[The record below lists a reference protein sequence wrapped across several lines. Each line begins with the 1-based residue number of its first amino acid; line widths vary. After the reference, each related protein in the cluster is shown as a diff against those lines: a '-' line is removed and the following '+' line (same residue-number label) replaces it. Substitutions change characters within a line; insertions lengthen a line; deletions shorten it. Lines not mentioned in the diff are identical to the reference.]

1 MEELEYKFVTLTLP
15 NIQFKIKKDRLV
27 RAANMADDV
36 RIMPHVK
43 PFVEKLAMKHPQ
55 WQFINSPRG
64 WHRCHDRE
72 QDLEFVE
79 VEEFDIYANKELL
92 GSIGSDHG
100 RNGARV
106 FTMTNE
112 RIQKIRERGSATKT
126 KDLDKAIK
134 IFGKMFG
141 VKSMNERIEVVI
153 ESANNITRS
162 VFSDRHYAF
171 SRVYD
176 RLGKHLQDHIMDNL
190 QEFTDIAIT
199 KNFPQDLADSLPNLY
214 AEFKTTEEINK
225 CLSVKKGDAV
235 LIHGNDYAVTSID
248 EANRETKIYSTD
260 ALPPHIKRGVG
271 MLKLVEKEHF
281 ISGIGIKIS
290 DTSFYI
296 IPEVNNG

>member
-1 MEELEYKFVTLTLP
+1 MEELEHNFITLTLP
-15 NIQFKIKKDRLV
+15 NIQFKIKKDRV
-27 RAANMADDV
+27 IRSTNPDDV
-36 RIMPHVK
+36 RIMPYIK

-55 WQFINSPRG
+55 WQFVNSPRG
-64 WHRCHDRE
+64 WNLCNDRD
-72 QDLEFVE
+72 QNLEFVG

-112 RIQKIRERGSATKT
+112 RIRKIRERGSATKT

-141 VKSMNERIEVVI
+141 AKSVNERIEEVI
-153 ESANNITRS
+153 AGAESITRLL
-162 VFSDRHYAF
+162 FSDRSYTF
-171 SRVYD
+171 SKTYD
-176 RLGKHLQDHIMDNL
+176 KLGKHLQDHIMDNL
-190 QEFTDIAIT
+190 QEFTNIALA
-199 KNFPQDLADSLPNLY
+199 KNFPQEIADSLPNMY
-214 AEFKTTEEINK
+214 AEFKTTEEIYK
-225 CLSVKKGDAV
+225 CLDDKKGDVV
-235 LIHGNDYAVTSID
+235 LIHGNDYAVTNIN

-260 ALPPHIKRGVG
+260 NLPPHIKRGVG

-281 ISGIGIKIS
+281 ISGIGTKIS

-296 IPEVNNG
+296 IPETNNG

>member
-1 MEELEYKFVTLTLP
+1 MDFDFVTLTLP
-15 NIQFKIKKDRLV
+15 NIESRFRKGKRES
-27 RAANMADDV
+27 RSV
-36 RIMPHVK
+36 RIERVVQ
-43 PFVEKLAMKHPQ
+43 PFVERLATKHPQ
-55 WQFINSPRG
+55 WRFVSQHHWN
-64 WHRCHDRE
+64 CVDQETRE
-72 QDLEFVE
+72 EYSEAHSFSV
-79 VEEFDIYANKELL
+79 YSGKELL
-92 GSIGSDHG
+92 GEISTDRG
-100 RNGARV
+100 RGGIKA

-190 QEFTDIAIT
+190 QEFTDIALT

-296 IPEVNNG
+296 IPEVSNG

>member
-15 NIQFKIKKDRLV
+15 NIQFKIKKDRLI
-27 RAANMADDV
+27 RSTNPDDV

-55 WQFINSPRG
+55 WQFVNSPRG
-64 WHRCHDRE
+64 WNICHDRDE
-72 QDLEFVE
+72 KLEFVE
-79 VEEFDIYANKELL
+79 VDEFDIYANKELL

-112 RIQKIRERGSATKT
+112 RIRKVRERGSATKT

-141 VKSMNERIEVVI
+141 AKSVHERIEEVVAGA
-153 ESANNITRS
+153 ENITRA
-162 VFSDRHYAF
+162 VFSDRSYAF

-190 QEFTDIAIT
+190 QEFTDIALT
-199 KNFPQDLADSLPNLY
+199 KNFPQDLANSLPNLY
-214 AEFKTTEEINK
+214 AEFKTTEEIYR
-225 CLSVKKGDAV
+225 CLDDKKGDVV
-235 LIHGNDYAVTSID
+235 LIHGNDYAVTNLN

-260 ALPPHIKRGVG
+260 NLPPHIKRGVG

-281 ISGIGIKIS
+281 ISGIGTKVS

-296 IPEVNNG
+296 IPEANNG

>member
-1 MEELEYKFVTLTLP
+1 MEELEHNFIILTLP
-15 NIQFKIKKDRLV
+15 NIQFKIKKDRV
-27 RAANMADDV
+27 IRSTNPDDI

-55 WQFINSPRG
+55 WQFVSSPRG
-64 WHRCHDRE
+64 WSICHDRD
-72 QDLEFVE
+72 QKLEFVE
-79 VEEFDIYANKELL
+79 VKEFDIYANKELL

-112 RIQKIRERGSATKT
+112 RIRKIRERGSATKT

-141 VKSMNERIEVVI
+141 AKSVNERIEEVI
-153 ESANNITRS
+153 AGAESITRLL
-162 VFSDRHYAF
+162 FSDRSYAF
-171 SRVYD
+171 SKTYD
-176 RLGKHLQDHIMDNL
+176 KLGKHLQDHIMDNL
-190 QEFTDIAIT
+190 QEFTNIALA
-199 KNFPQDLADSLPNLY
+199 KNFPQELADSLPNIY
-214 AEFKTTEEINK
+214 AEFKTTEEIYK
-225 CLSVKKGDAV
+225 CLDDKKGDVV
-235 LIHGNDYAVTSID
+235 LIHGNDYAVTNIN

-260 ALPPHIKRGVG
+260 NLPPHIKRGVG

-281 ISGIGIKIS
+281 ISGIGTKIS

-296 IPEVNNG
+296 IPETNNG